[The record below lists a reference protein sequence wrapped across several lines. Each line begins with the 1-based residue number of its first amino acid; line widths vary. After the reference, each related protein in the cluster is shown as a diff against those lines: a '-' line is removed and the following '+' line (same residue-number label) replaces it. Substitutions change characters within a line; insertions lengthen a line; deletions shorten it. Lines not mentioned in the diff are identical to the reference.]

1 MSKPSKA
8 ARHYLAS
15 IGRKGGKARLTTL
28 TAARRREIARQ
39 AVRARWA
46 RRDKRR
52 YPDR

>member
-1 MSKPSKA
+1 MSKLPKA
-8 ARHYLAS
+8 ARRYLAR

-28 TAARRREIARQ
+28 TPERRREIARN
-39 AVRARWA
+39 AIRARWA